1 MSTVTDKFK
10 EITNYDISKFLSDF
24 VYFTKVYYGSIVNY
38 YNGMDIN
45 GEAFSFFS
53 DLKRESEN
61 IEGLFELYVEQFNLV
76 DFWELMDRFGDIQVK
91 LSTVDNLGRWQRSS
105 RKTQFDTFIKLD
117 YVQKQN
123 ETIEAIAK
131 KAGYVDFDNDWA
143 KISIENDL
151 NEEKYTPEGGAMM
164 TVALSNRMNF
174 QMRNIVDNLSPINL
188 YGKDIQKKFEI
199 LDGDIVT
206 LSGENAL
213 MQTFDTIFQTMKG
226 SIPEFPEV
234 GTDPNMVGANVN
246 GINYPSIFK
255 NILNMFQRDD
265 RFRSIDLVDLY
276 RSDDQIYMQIQAKTK
291 IGDILQNDV
300 LL

>member
-1 MSTVTDKFK
+1 MSTITDIFK
-10 EITNYDISKFLSDF
+10 EITHYDISKFLSDF
-24 VYFTKVYYGSIVNY
+24 IYFTKTYYGSIVNY
-38 YNGMDIN
+38 YNGSDIN
-45 GEAFSFFS
+45 GEAFAFFD
-53 DLKRESEN
+53 DLKIESES
-61 IEGLFELYVEQFNLV
+61 IESLFELYGEQFNLV

-91 LSTVDNLGRWQRSS
+91 LSTIDNLGRWQRSS
-105 RKTQFDTFIKLD
+105 RKTQYDAFIKLD

-123 ETIEAIAK
+123 ETLEIIAK
-131 KAGYVDFDNDWA
+131 KAGYVDFDNDWVRL
-143 KISIENDL
+143 SIENDL
-151 NEEKYTPEGGAMM
+151 NEEKYTSTGGTMM

-174 QMRNIVDNLSPINL
+174 QLRNIVDNLSPLNL

-199 LDGDIVT
+199 LDGDLVT
-206 LSGENAL
+206 LSGEPSL

-226 SIPEFPEV
+226 SMPEFPEV

-276 RSDDQIYMQIQAKTK
+276 RDEDQIYMKIQAKTK